1 MKKNSQNSSSY
12 GSVLAIMFGLL
23 IFYYI
28 YELDILLIIAL
39 SLCTLSLLSHK
50 IGLLIHKAWMALAML
65 LSRIISPIILSVFFY
80 FFLFPIALLSK
91 VFRKSIIVKKDTL
104 SSMYSTIN
112 KNFSKTDFEET
123 W

>member
-1 MKKNSQNSSSY
+1 
-12 GSVLAIMFGLL
+12 LAIMFGLL

-28 YELDILLIIAL
+28 YELDIFLIIAF
-39 SLCTLSLLSHK
+39 SLCTLSLLSRK

-65 LSRIISPIILSVFFY
+65 LSKIISPIILSVFFY

-91 VFRKSIIVKKDTL
+91 IFRKSIIVKKDSL
-104 SSMYSTIN
+104 SSMYNTVN
-112 KNFSKTDFEET
+112 KNFGKTDFEET